1 MDIDLFSIACSF
13 YILNKIIIIIHTT
26 IDFVSLYAATAFVA
40 LKRVRYNNPSFGFGK
55 ILYPYESPCPRI
67 NLHMGPWN
75 YEFSK

>member
-1 MDIDLFSIACSF
+1 MNLFSVICLYIF
-13 YILNKIIIIIHTT
+13 CILNKIIIHTT

-40 LKRVRYNNPSFGFGK
+40 LKRVKYNSPSFGFGN

-75 YEFSK
+75 YVFLD